1 MHDLDALISLICRHF
16 TFTAAV
22 YPELHGMSEER
33 RLAFALRH
41 SALHFAKTAG
51 KISAVSERVDH
62 GEDIDMNEL
71 RQNVHKALINTL
83 RLADLVGLSG
93 KDLIAAVEEKYQDTI
108 QKI

>member
-1 MHDLDALISLICRHF
+1 
-16 TFTAAV
+16 
-22 YPELHGMSEER
+22 
-33 RLAFALRH
+33 LAFAVRH
-41 SALHFAKTAG
+41 CALHFAKTAG

-71 RQNVHKALINTL
+71 RENVHKALINTL

-93 KDLIAAVEEKYQDTI
+93 KDLIVAVEEKYQDTI